1 MKRHI
6 TPAVVAANQGS
17 VYSRAVRVGQKLFIR
32 FGIAMVLCG
41 WALATGHASSWY
53 ARSWQVDE
61 GMPGDSVTGVAQTR
75 NGLLWIS
82 TQAGLAHFDGIRFQR
97 IPMPSGRTHRI
108 VRDMFL
114 DREEQ
119 LWLAEETGVLV
130 RYATAS
136 GAVQEFTDGIPRAQP
151 TDMAQTGDA
160 AIWVAY
166 SDGSLCRVR
175 DESVRRFTEAD
186 GYGGI
191 GVTSLTVDA
200 SGQLWFLKNG
210 RFGYVDGD
218 KFITRTSIV
227 DRTTAILAGRDG
239 GIFICSGEQL
249 FRYNTNNTLTE
260 LVRLPAGEG
269 SVRPTQMLED
279 ASGALWI
286 GTMSLGLFRFDGT
299 NLTQVETSHG
309 RIKTI
314 ATDREGSIW
323 VGTDGGGLNRLRQRV
338 VELRGKDE
346 GLPFDTVRSACEDA
360 EGVPWVVTQNGNVAR
375 LEAGRWRVF
384 TSVDGW
390 VGQNAT
396 CIAADGQG
404 VIHIGTFN
412 RGLHRWRKGKFID
425 PLNRNDGLARLGIRG
440 LFPDSKGHLWIAFST
455 GDVLQRY
462 RAGEFKN
469 YALPAGSRAV
479 RTMTEDAKGNIW
491 MANLDAQLLRVEGD
505 VVVDETALTPEPFR
519 TIRCLA
525 GTPDGSLW
533 IGYSVAGLGRLKDG
547 KFTRINRE
555 RGLQDDS
562 ICSLMPDARGWMWI
576 GSDHGIFRARVDNL
590 NAVMDRSTETVKCF
604 THGRNDGLPSLQGY
618 YGYFPGAT
626 RMRDGRILIPTHS
639 GLAIIQPDLIELAAA
654 PPVTTTNQL
663 RPTVIIETITLDN
676 RELTNKFTEAALTF
690 PPGHRRLEFRY
701 TAPSFVDPENIQ
713 FRVKLKG
720 WDDDWVAMGKER
732 SVRYPQLGAGEY
744 EFCVLAENSSTAP
757 IEADATVKFVVT
769 PYFWQHWWFVL
780 GAVVTFTGSVYAVVR
795 YVAVRRLRL
804 KVRQLE
810 QENALQKERA
820 RIAQDI
826 HDDIG
831 ARMTQIMLLVEM
843 TQQSITNPARAGEH
857 VSQIAGM
864 TRQGMKALDEIVW
877 AVNPHNDTL
886 QDLLDFGGQYAVDF
900 LGAAGIR
907 CRVDFPMTPLTQNLP
922 ADVRHALLMVLKEAL
937 NNVVKHAHAT
947 EVWLRV
953 ACENGELR
961 WGIEDNGRGFATAP
975 DNALADGLRNMRER
989 LAEFGG
995 NCVLETSP
1003 GAGVKITLVLP
1014 LKQGAVVKNGE

>member
-1 MKRHI
+1 M
-6 TPAVVAANQGS
+6 VAANEGS

-32 FGIAMVLCG
+32 FGIAVMLCG
-41 WALATGHASSWY
+41 WTLAISHASSWY

-108 VRDMFL
+108 IRDMFL
-114 DREEQ
+114 DRDEQ

-130 RYATAS
+130 RYATAT
-136 GAVQEFTDGIPRAQP
+136 GTGHEFTEGIPRAQP

-166 SDGSLCRVR
+166 ADGSICRVR
-175 DESVRRFTEAD
+175 DGKVRRFTEAD
-186 GYGGI
+186 GYGGM

-200 SGQLWFLKNG
+200 NGRLWFLKNG
-210 RFGYVDGD
+210 RLGFVDGE

-249 FRYNTNNTLTE
+249 FRYDTNNTLTE
-260 LVRLPAGEG
+260 LVRLPSGEG
-269 SVRPTQMLED
+269 SVRPTQLLED
-279 ASGALWI
+279 ANGALWI
-286 GTMSLGLFRFDGT
+286 GTMSLGLFRFEGT

-309 RIKTI
+309 RIKSI
-314 ATDREGSIW
+314 ATDREGSVW
-323 VGTDGGGLNRLRQRV
+323 VGTDGGGLNRLRLRV

-346 GLPFDTVRSACEDA
+346 GLPFDTVRSTCEDA
-360 EGVPWVVTQNGNVAR
+360 DGVPWVVTQNGNVAR
-375 LEAGRWRVF
+375 LEDGRWRVF
-384 TSVDGW
+384 TSADGW
-390 VGQNAT
+390 GGQNAT
-396 CIAADGQG
+396 CIAADAQG

-440 LFPDSKGHLWIAFST
+440 LFPDRKGHLWIAFSS

-462 RAGEFKN
+462 RGGEFKN

-479 RTMTEDAKGNIW
+479 RTMTEDAKGDIW
-491 MANLDAQLLRVEGD
+491 MANLDAQLLRVAGD

-533 IGYSVAGLGRLKDG
+533 IGYSLAGLGRLQDG
-547 KFTRINRE
+547 KFTRINHE
-555 RGLQDDS
+555 RGLQDDG
-562 ICSLMPDARGWMWI
+562 ICSLMPDTRGWMWI
-576 GSDHGIFRARVDNL
+576 GSDHGIFRVQVDEL
-590 NAVMDRSTETVKCF
+590 HAVMDRRAETVKCF
-604 THGRNDGLPSLQGY
+604 THGRNDGLPSLQAY

-639 GLAIIQPDLIELAAA
+639 GLALIQPELIERAGATL
-654 PPVTTTNQL
+654 PVPNL
-663 RPTVIIETITLDN
+663 MPPTVLIETVTLDN
-676 RELTNKFTEAALTF
+676 REVPNAMRAGGLTF

-713 FRVKLKG
+713 FRVKLQG
-720 WDDDWVAMGKER
+720 WDEDWVSMGKER
-732 SVRYPQLGAGEY
+732 SVRYPQLSAGKY
-744 EFCVLAENSSTAP
+744 EFLVRADNSSAAP
-757 IEADATVKFVVT
+757 GEAEARVKFVVT
-769 PYFWQHWWFVL
+769 PYFWQHWWFGL
-780 GAVVTFTGSVYAVVR
+780 GAVVLFTGGVYAVVR

-804 KVRQLE
+804 QVRQLE

-843 TQQSITNPARAGEH
+843 TQQSITNPERAGEH
-857 VSQIAGM
+857 VTQIAGM

-886 QDLLDFGGQYAVDF
+886 QDLLDFGGQYAMDF
-900 LGAAGIR
+900 LGAAGVR

-937 NNVVKHAHAT
+937 NNVVKHAQAT

-995 NCVLETSP
+995 TCVLETSP
-1003 GAGVKITLVLP
+1003 GAGVKILFVLP
-1014 LKQGAVVKNGE
+1014 LKESGSTNPRNGK